1 MSNPKPTDS
10 KFTEEDLKKQVRLL
24 RSQGPD
30 IFFVFENVY
39 RYEEK
44 GIGEGGEM
52 RKVEGGKIKVR
63 NRHRLNQL
71 QEIKVIRQL
80 VGPEGYDGY
89 LVHFNNPGQ
98 AIDVLGLLGTK
109 TIEYRIQRKGEA
121 PKVSGVCT
129 GGGTINKMRGHPRSK
144 VTILVPDIFEIH
156 HVYLPY
162 RIEMRILLREGLWH
176 EIMELAILAING
188 RVFDD
193 PAGLATTDISTK
205 AVAGSIIDQAVNNA
219 LKQKSKHDFYPWE
232 GDIEEDG
239 DAWAHQG
246 KTWEEEAERLEGVAS
261 MLENQGTYIRA
272 NYVWAEAADA
282 WEKAAQAWEASTYPE
297 AAERAKTA
305 RKNMESALRKAGHWE
320 VVGSPGK
327 KVTIKYENWFGD
339 FKAVITDYVYRWV
352 ESKTGPSSRNGRI
365 IFGEKVAPG
374 FYHIEE
380 INTGEKAEFKI
391 LPKKSLVLEAKFVRD
406 SFGSLYLSIE
416 YKNWPTGKRIGIRII
431 GPSGSELHSK
441 ETERTDGKLEWGK
454 NHDFKLGEYTIT
466 AFVNQQYGDPFLKEL
481 LQKGQLVAPKKIK
494 APAWDVSSAG
504 RYIVITYKNW
514 IDRFRGEILD
524 TSGKKMET
532 FDKSSGD
539 GKIEWGDNSKVEA
552 GVYFVKVKLGSHKY
566 EVKKAI
572 ILK

>member
-1 MSNPKPTDS
+1 MSGS

-44 GIGEGGEM
+44 GVGEGGEM

-80 VGPEGYDGY
+80 VGSEGYDGY

-109 TIEYRIQRKGEA
+109 TIEYEIGPDLKYAQTSGGSIDSVKG
-121 PKVSGVCT
+121 C
-129 GGGTINKMRGHPRSK
+129 PRRK
-144 VTILVPDIFEIH
+144 VTILVPGWLQINASS
-156 HVYLPY
+156 LPT
-162 RIEMRILLREGLWH
+162 RIDSLIELRGQLWH
-176 EIMELAILAING
+176 EITELALIAING
-188 RVFDD
+188 RVFND
-193 PAGLATTDISTK
+193 PGGVASQPYGTIAGGIFH
-205 AVAGSIIDQAVNNA
+205 QAAKNA
-219 LKQKSKHDFYPWE
+219 LAQKSKHNFYPWE

-327 KVTIKYENWFGD
+327 KVTIRYENWFGD
-339 FKAVITDYVYRWV
+339 FKAVIRDYAYCWV

-365 IFGEKVAPG
+365 IWGENVAPG

-454 NHDFKLGEYTIT
+454 NHDFKLGEYTIM
-466 AFVNQQYGDPFLKEL
+466 AFVDQQYGDPFLKEL

-552 GVYFVKVKLGSHKY
+552 GVYFVKVKLGSNKY

>member
-1 MSNPKPTDS
+1 MPNPKLTDS
-10 KFTEEDLKKQVRLL
+10 KFTEEDVKKQARLL

-44 GIGEGGEM
+44 GVGKGGEM

-80 VGPEGYDGY
+80 VGSEGYDGY

-109 TIEYRIQRKGEA
+109 TIEYRIQRKGDK

-129 GGGTINKMRGHPRSK
+129 DGGSINKMRGHPRSK

-156 HVYLPY
+156 HTYLPY

-193 PAGLATTDISTK
+193 PVGLATGAISTK
-205 AVAGSIIDQAVNNA
+205 AVAGSIIDQAVDNA
-219 LKQKSKHDFYPWE
+219 LGQKSKHDFYPWE

-246 KTWEEEAERLEGVAS
+246 KTWEEEAERLEGVAL
-261 MLENQGTYIRA
+261 MLENQGNYIRA
-272 NYVWAEAADA
+272 NSVWAECADA
-282 WEKAAQAWEASTYPE
+282 WEKAARAWDASTFPK
-297 AAERAKTA
+297 ARERAKEA
-305 RKNMESALRKAGHWE
+305 RKEMEAALKKAGHWE
-320 VVGSPGK
+320 VIGSPGK

-339 FKAVITDYVYRWV
+339 FKATILDYANRWV
-352 ESKTGPSSRNGRI
+352 DSLSVSSARDGKI
-365 IFGEKVAPG
+365 DW
-374 FYHIEE
+374 
-380 INTGEKAEFKI
+380 GEKADPGLYKIEAGDGVKKEFKI

-431 GPSGSELHSK
+431 GPSGSELHGK

-454 NHDFKLGEYTIT
+454 NHDFKPGEYTIT

-504 RYIVITYKNW
+504 KYIVITYKNW

-532 FDKSSGD
+532 FDKSSD
-539 GKIEWGDNSKVEA
+539 NGKIEWGDNSKVEA
-552 GVYFVKVKLGSHKY
+552 GVYFVKVKLGSNKY